1 MFTSNPQCT
10 EKQTRFET
18 RSRRKGI
25 KAKKLTALCL
35 SAFLK

>member
-1 MFTSNPQCT
+1 MFTSNPQRP
-10 EKQTRFET
+10 EKQTRVET

-25 KAKKLTALCL
+25 KAKKLKALCL